1 MAFLKK
7 SCSSHL
13 PHLPEQAPFW
23 AQFIGWTET
32 DWVSRAANKKQSAFG
47 KLEHIS
53 VLGCHKRVRGCYFGL
68 RPQIGKKQIVPSC
81 IWRPLPFWFP
91 GLAAGRRPAAHY
103 SSSFSSPIAFGA
115 VGTVSGFA
123 HSEKSFAHADAGLN
137 GERAWADKWMR
148 CFIRNNSLLSL
159 PTLVGSW
166 AHLWEKIKQR
176 SECSD

>member
-1 MAFLKK
+1 
-7 SCSSHL
+7 
-13 PHLPEQAPFW
+13 
-23 AQFIGWTET
+23 
-32 DWVSRAANKKQSAFG
+32 
-47 KLEHIS
+47 
-53 VLGCHKRVRGCYFGL
+53 VRGCYFGL

-81 IWRPLPFWFP
+81 IWRPLPFLFP

-148 CFIRNNSLLSL
+148 CFIRNNSLLSAD
-159 PTLVGSW
+159 PRRLVSSSMRKDQAEKRVLWLKSRNAKGRSVLHSW
-166 AHLWEKIKQR
+166 ADAKETRRINALKDTVAKFRSAVIIKNQF
-176 SECSD
+176 SGI